1 MTTSEKV
8 AYLKG
13 LAEGL
18 GFDKESKEGRILDA
32 ILDILEDVAH
42 DIEDLEEN
50 AWELG
55 EAIDQV
61 SDDLSDIEDIVYDLD
76 EDEDDDEDED
86 ECCGCC
92 CEDEDEDEE
101 PVFYEVTCPACENTI
116 TIDEDVLNL
125 GSIECPNCGETLEF
139 EGIEEDEDEDEGC
152 CGSCCCDED
161 DEDDGEEPVF
171 YEVTCPACENT
182 ITIDEDVLNL
192 GSIECPNCGETLE
205 FEGIE
210 EDEDEPDDDGEDK
223 D

>member
-8 AYLKG
+8 VYLKG

-42 DIEDLEEN
+42 DIEDLEDN
-50 AWELG
+50 AYELG

-76 EDEDDDEDED
+76 
-86 ECCGCC
+86 
-92 CEDEDEDEE
+92 
-101 PVFYEVTCPACENTI
+101 
-116 TIDEDVLNL
+116 
-125 GSIECPNCGETLEF
+125 
-139 EGIEEDEDEDEGC
+139 
-152 CGSCCCDED
+152 DED

>member
-18 GFDKESKEGRILDA
+18 GVDKETKEGRILDA

-139 EGIEEDEDEDEGC
+139 
-152 CGSCCCDED
+152 
-161 DEDDGEEPVF
+161 
-171 YEVTCPACENT
+171 
-182 ITIDEDVLNL
+182 
-192 GSIECPNCGETLE
+192 
-205 FEGIE
+205 
-210 EDEDEPDDDGEDK
+210 
-223 D
+223 

>member
-18 GFDKESKEGRILDA
+18 GVDKETKEGRILDA

-125 GSIECPNCGETLEF
+125 GSIECPHCGETLEF
-139 EGIEEDEDEDEGC
+139 EGIEEDEDEDEG
-152 CGSCCCDED
+152 
-161 DEDDGEEPVF
+161 
-171 YEVTCPACENT
+171 
-182 ITIDEDVLNL
+182 
-192 GSIECPNCGETLE
+192 
-205 FEGIE
+205 
-210 EDEDEPDDDGEDK
+210 EDK

>member
-32 ILDILEDVAH
+32 ILDILVDVAH
-42 DIEDLEEN
+42 DIEDLEDN
-50 AWELG
+50 AYELG

-76 EDEDDDEDED
+76 DEDDEDED
-86 ECCGCC
+86 
-92 CEDEDEDEE
+92 D
-101 PVFYEVTCPACENTI
+101 
-116 TIDEDVLNL
+116 
-125 GSIECPNCGETLEF
+125 
-139 EGIEEDEDEDEGC
+139 DEGC

>member
-18 GFDKESKEGRILDA
+18 GIDKETKEGRVLAA
-32 ILDILEDVAH
+32 IMDILEDMAH

-61 SDDLSDIEDIVYDLD
+61 SDDLSDIEDIVYDMD
-76 EDEDDDEDED
+76 DEDDDDYDYDDDEDFCGCCCGGDEEEDEDDDA
-86 ECCGCC
+86 
-92 CEDEDEDEE
+92 EE

-139 EGIEEDEDEDEGC
+139 EGVEPIEDEDEDE
-152 CGSCCCDED
+152 DED
-161 DEDDGEEPVF
+161 
-171 YEVTCPACENT
+171 
-182 ITIDEDVLNL
+182 
-192 GSIECPNCGETLE
+192 
-205 FEGIE
+205 
-210 EDEDEPDDDGEDK
+210 K
-223 D
+223 

>member
-18 GFDKESKEGRILDA
+18 GVDKETKEGRILDSV
-32 ILDILEDVAH
+32 IDILEDLAH

-61 SDDLSDIEDIVYDLD
+61 SDDLADIEDIVYDVD
-76 EDEDDDEDED
+76 DDEDDEDDED

-92 CEDEDEDEE
+92 CDEEDEDEE

-116 TIDEDVLNL
+116 TIDEDVLSL
-125 GSIECPNCGETLEF
+125 GAIEYPNCGETLEF
-139 EGIEEDEDEDEGC
+139 EGVEPLEDEEDEDE
-152 CGSCCCDED
+152 
-161 DEDDGEEPVF
+161 
-171 YEVTCPACENT
+171 EN
-182 ITIDEDVLNL
+182 
-192 GSIECPNCGETLE
+192 
-205 FEGIE
+205 
-210 EDEDEPDDDGEDK
+210 
-223 D
+223 

>member
-18 GFDKESKEGRILDA
+18 GVDKETKEGRILDA

-125 GSIECPNCGETLEF
+125 GSIECQNCGETLEF
-139 EGIEEDEDEDEGC
+139 EGIEEDEDEDEG
-152 CGSCCCDED
+152 
-161 DEDDGEEPVF
+161 
-171 YEVTCPACENT
+171 
-182 ITIDEDVLNL
+182 
-192 GSIECPNCGETLE
+192 
-205 FEGIE
+205 
-210 EDEDEPDDDGEDK
+210 EDK